1 MNTRSVALQ
10 GVGYGHR
17 CLALQGFGP
26 CGVLAQIPSGS
37 AGGRKRFGRILSLPI
52 RAKKKAPEISDIT
65 PDVITD
71 IDQLETLLDQ
81 ADKIDAFQKSE
92 LRAKAREETEI
103 KQKILRALEAEF
115 LEKEKIKKLR
125 LEEEEFMILL
135 MLLDDE

>member
-1 MNTRSVALQ
+1 MSRALALQ

-17 CLALQGFGP
+17 CLALQGIGP
-26 CGVLAQIPSGS
+26 CGVSVQIPSGS
-37 AGGRKRFGRILSLPI
+37 AGGVRKRHGRTLSLPT
-52 RAKKKAPEISDIT
+52 KSLKAPKVSGVVSGNI
-65 PDVITD
+65 PD
-71 IDQLETLLDQ
+71 QQEELETLLDQ